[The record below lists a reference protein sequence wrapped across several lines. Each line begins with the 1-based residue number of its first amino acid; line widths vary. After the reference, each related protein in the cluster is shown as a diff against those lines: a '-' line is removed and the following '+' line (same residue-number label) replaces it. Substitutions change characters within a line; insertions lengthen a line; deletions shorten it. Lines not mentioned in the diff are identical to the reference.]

1 MKKLKL
7 LSVLM
12 VMVLALVGCGG
23 FSDGVKDGMNDAMNG
38 KTESTEETT
47 EEETGT
53 QEETEVQ
60 EPETDAQE
68 TTEAESGTAEQSAES
83 SNILLTAPV
92 TVSDVMNGTKTE
104 VIGEWAEIVVAK
116 ELVEAVTMDEFVE
129 FCNTSVQDSGY
140 NWYTISFGDGTGI
153 QFQGSISAVAAYG
166 TLDNE
171 GCIEE
176 AVGTIMLQEDG
187 TYSYTKNQE

>member
-12 VMVLALVGCGG
+12 VMVLALAGCGG

-38 KTESTEETT
+38 KTESTEEAT
-47 EEETGT
+47 EEETDT

-60 EPETDAQE
+60 EPET
-68 TTEAESGTAEQSAES
+68 EAESETAEQSTES
-83 SNILLTAPV
+83 SNILLAAPV

-104 VIGEWAEIVVAK
+104 KIGEWAEIVVAK
-116 ELVEAVTMDEFVE
+116 ELVEATTMDEFVE
-129 FCNTSVQDSGY
+129 FCNSSVKDSGY

-153 QFQGSISAVAAYG
+153 QFQGSLSSVATYG
-166 TLDNE
+166 TLDSD
-171 GCIEE
+171 GCIED
-176 AVGTIMLQEDG
+176 AIGTIMLQEDG
-187 TYSYTKNQE
+187 TYSYTEN

>member
-60 EPETDAQE
+60 EPET
-68 TTEAESGTAEQSAES
+68 EAESETAEQSTES

-92 TVSDVMNGTKTE
+92 TVRDVKNGTNTE

-129 FCNTSVQDSGY
+129 FCNTAVQDSGY

-153 QFQGSISAVAAYG
+153 QFQGSISAVATYG

-187 TYSYTKNQE
+187 TYSYTENQE

>member
-12 VMVLALVGCGG
+12 VMVLALAGCGS

-38 KTESTEETT
+38 KTESTEEAT
-47 EEETGT
+47 EEETDT

-60 EPETDAQE
+60 EPET
-68 TTEAESGTAEQSAES
+68 EAESETAEQSTES
-83 SNILLTAPV
+83 SNILLAAPV

-104 VIGEWAEIVVAK
+104 VIGEWAEIAVAK

-129 FCNTSVQDSGY
+129 FCNTVVQDSGY

-153 QFQGSISAVAAYG
+153 QFQGSFSAVATYG

-187 TYSYTKNQE
+187 TYSYTENQE